1 MCVFSITS
9 LISMSLILSL
19 IINSSTKCFL
29 FNAYGDTLASLII
42 IPCLVLSLSLSSYFI
57 LRNPPSSKIVI
68 EMSGLP
74 FFKLFNIFN
83 RS

>member
-1 MCVFSITS
+1 
-9 LISMSLILSL
+9 MSLILSL
-19 IINSSTKCFL
+19 VINSSTKCFL